1 MSLNKKNIN
10 KRKQVDTL
18 SEDNFNDLD
27 DYITNDSSYHEK
39 RRKKRKTTF
48 NITTKKR

>member
-1 MSLNKKNIN
+1 MS

-18 SEDNFNDLD
+18 NKKDID

-39 RRKKRKTTF
+39 RRKKIL
-48 NITTKKR
+48 NHL